1 MKFSKWRVLIPTLIF
16 IVLCVGLIS
25 GINFGT
31 LSGFGWE
38 QISAL
43 CPLGAFTTMISTKTF
58 VPRALV
64 SIIVMALLV
73 FLVGRAF
80 CSYICPVGVLEAVK
94 NFFRSPKK
102 RKELEKK
109 KHDEIIEVAHAE
121 LGCSH
126 NCSSCGSACGQK
138 RPKFDG
144 RHGVLIGALLSSAVF
159 GFPVFCLI
167 CPVGLT
173 FAAVLLT
180 WRLFAFGDTTL
191 AIVFVFGMLIIELF
205 VLRKW
210 CIRFCPLA
218 ALMNLV
224 SRFSK
229 TTKPVINND
238 ICLETTTGKAC
249 SKCAMVCDHGINLR
263 HLAAGEHDLA
273 DCTRCRACIDAC
285 PTHAIS
291 MPIITPK
298 YKEPVFAMSAAGASV
313 MGAVG
318 AADAESA
325 NVSVKEMAAVA
336 QEKGEE

>member
-1 MKFSKWRVLIPTLIF
+1 MKFSKWRVLIPTVIF
-16 IVLCVGLIS
+16 IVLAIGLICGVS
-25 GINFGT
+25 FGT

-43 CPLGAFTTMISTKTF
+43 CPLGAFTTMISTKTL
-58 VPRALV
+58 VPRAIV
-64 SIIVMALLV
+64 SIVVMALLV

-80 CSYICPVGVLEAVK
+80 CAYICPVNVIEQVK

-109 KHDEIIEVAHAE
+109 KHDEIIEIAHAE
-121 LGCSH
+121 LGCGH

-144 RHGVLIGALLSSAVF
+144 RHGVLVGALLSSAVF

-229 TTKPVINND
+229 TTKPVIND
-238 ICLETTTGKAC
+238 EVCLETTTGKAC
-249 SKCAMVCDHGINLR
+249 SRCAMACDHGINLR

-273 DCTRCRACIDAC
+273 DCTRCYACVEAC
-285 PTHAIS
+285 PTKAIS
-291 MPIITPK
+291 MPFVTPK
-298 YKEPVFAMSAAGASV
+298 TKAPVFAAGA
-313 MGAVG
+313 GAG
-318 AADAESA
+318 AAATAGSA
-325 NVSVKEMAAVA
+325 NASIKEMAAAV